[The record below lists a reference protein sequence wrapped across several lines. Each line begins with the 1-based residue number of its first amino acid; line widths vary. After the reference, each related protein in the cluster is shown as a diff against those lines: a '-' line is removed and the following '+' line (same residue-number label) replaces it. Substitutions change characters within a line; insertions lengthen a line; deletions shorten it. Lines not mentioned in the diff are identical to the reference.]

1 MESELM
7 LSSKILTIANFNL
20 TFGEK
25 NEPMLNYFES
35 IVYPALKNVE
45 GVKIGKSPYTFEN
58 ITLTIK
64 NGIFVFCGL
73 LVKSTV
79 LEVFSRYD
87 SNGNLQRTSDLYPSD
102 PYSYFMINL
111 QNHRM
116 ALVKNQKGSPTV
128 KDLENAVERAL
139 KQYVSEQNVN
149 QPKDSV
155 ERLPKPILNIV
166 SIPFSGKIIEEL
178 KKVKKIEKLTMR
190 FYPLNLD
197 VSTHST
203 FNHLRVLLEET
214 GSKSGNTQINTPTNT
229 DGVVELLEETKG
241 LIKPSL
247 RVVYSNNSKRTLTE
261 DNFSYTSN
269 IDLDEKDTFQENL
282 NMISGKVINQ
292 QDYKKISEEN
302 GKLYDKFFSILER
315 MFNSRHKK
323 D

>member
-1 MESELM
+1 M

-35 IVYPALKNVE
+35 IVYPAIKSVE
-45 GVKIGKSPYTFEN
+45 GIKIKYSPYTFEN
-58 ITLTIK
+58 VTLTMR

-87 SNGNLQRTSDLYPSD
+87 SKGNLQRTSDTYPSD

-128 KDLENAVERAL
+128 KDLEKAVEGVL
-139 KQYVSEQNVN
+139 KNYIIERNGS

-178 KKVKKIEKLTMR
+178 KKVKKIEKLTLR

-203 FNHLRVLLEET
+203 FNHLRELLEET
-214 GSKSGNTQINTPTNT
+214 GSKSGNAQINTPTNKK
-229 DGVVELLEETKG
+229 GVVELLEETKG

-247 RVVYSNNSKRTLTE
+247 RVVYKNNSKRTLTE
-261 DNFSYTSN
+261 ENFSYTSS
-269 IDLDEKDTFQENL
+269 IDLDDEDSFKENL
-282 NMISGKVINQ
+282 KTISGKVINQ
-292 QDYKKISEEN
+292 QDYVKTSEEN
-302 GKLYDKFFSILER
+302 EKLYNKFFPLLER
-315 MFNSRHKK
+315 MFKRRT
-323 D
+323 

>member
-1 MESELM
+1 M
-7 LSSKILTIANFNL
+7 LSSKIMTIANFNL

-45 GVKIGKSPYTFEN
+45 GVKIEKSPYTFEN

-73 LVKSTV
+73 LVKSTL
-79 LEVFSRYD
+79 LEVYSRYD
-87 SNGNLQRTSDLYPSD
+87 SKGNLQRISDKYPSD

-128 KDLENAVERAL
+128 KDLENAVERVL
-139 KQYVSEQNVN
+139 KKYVSEQNEN

-166 SIPFSGKIIEEL
+166 SIPFSGKLIEEL

-203 FNHLRVLLEET
+203 FNHLRELLEET
-214 GSKSGNTQINTPTNT
+214 GSTSGNTQINSPTNT

-269 IDLDEKDTFQENL
+269 IDLDDEDTFQENL

-292 QDYKKISEEN
+292 QDYIKTSEEN
-302 GKLYDKFFSILER
+302 GKLYEKFFSMLER
-315 MFNSRHKK
+315 MFNS
-323 D
+323 